1 MGRRLR
7 KRDAIPRT
15 TVGRS
20 CLPLMSVSGDFAAQ
34 SQVAAHLA
42 TLRVRPG
49 RHDLALAERLASS
62 LRELVVSTATASAGD
77 RAQVR
82 AAVHYFVMR
91 RRRLARS
98 LVGERRL
105 GNGDLRVVNETARRL
120 GREDLMVEH
129 PGPGA
134 VADPG
139 RGVG

>member
-1 MGRRLR
+1 VRAQERTGRDGSTL
-7 KRDAIPRT
+7 
-15 TVGRS
+15 
-20 CLPLMSVSGDFAAQ
+20 LMSQLDS
-34 SQVAAHLA
+34 HLA

-49 RHDLALAERLASS
+49 RHDLALAERLAGS

-105 GNGDLRVVNETARRL
+105 VNGDLRVVNETALRL
-120 GREDLMVEH
+120 GREDLVVEH
-129 PGPGA
+129 PGRGA
-134 VADPG
+134 AADLSRNAG
-139 RGVG
+139 